1 VIPFEKHL
9 NAYEGK
15 MPPPLPATPRKKAS
29 NAAVWVIGIVSVLA
43 IIGHIGVKSDEAA
56 EQAAP
61 SCKSNFTKCANIREM
76 ANNYKDWGLGEIE
89 CKWAA
94 DKAAKYGTPEW
105 SWMTFTKFGNGND
118 PVTGSATLIDDDV
131 KFQNGFGAMVHSEV
145 HCEYDFRAKK
155 VINVSIQPR

>member
-1 VIPFEKHL
+1 MMPFEKHL

-15 MPPPLPATPRKKAS
+15 TPPPLPPAAPRKKPS

-43 IIGHIGVKSDEAA
+43 IIGSIGQKFDNAA
-56 EQAAP
+56 ETAAP
-61 SCKSNFTKCANIREM
+61 SCKSDFTKCADIREM
-76 ANNYKDWGLGEIE
+76 ANNYKDWGLGEIK

-105 SWMTFTKFGNGND
+105 SWMTFTKFNNG
-118 PVTGSATLIDDDV
+118 PITGSATLIDDDV
-131 KFQNGFGAMVHSEV
+131 KFQNGFGAMVHSKV
-145 HCEYDFRAKK
+145 YCEYDFRAKK